1 MNNKITGVLFYFKYK
16 YNIPFKDLK
25 IFRKYFKVTFMI
37 DENVDD
43 KFTNFKVLDS
53 IAKSYRVVTTNY
65 TEFDE
70 LINSSKKKNDSFT
83 TFIYDP
89 STVLV
94 FNYV

>member
-1 MNNKITGVLFYFKYK
+1 M
-16 YNIPFKDLK
+16 PFKDLK
-25 IFRKYFKVTFMI
+25 IFRKYFKVVFTI
-37 DENVDD
+37 DETAND

-53 IAKSYRVVTTNY
+53 IAKSYRVVTTEY

-70 LINSSKKKNDSFT
+70 LINSSKEDSFT

-94 FNYV
+94 FNCA

>member
-1 MNNKITGVLFYFKYK
+1 MNNKITGILFYFKYK

-25 IFRKYFKVTFMI
+25 VFRKYFKVAFMI
-37 DENVDD
+37 DEYAND
-43 KFTNFKVLDS
+43 KFTNFKVLDN
-53 IAKSYRVVTTNY
+53 IAKSYRVVTADY

-70 LINSSKKKNDSFT
+70 LINLSKDDSFT